1 MFAFGFIRCVSHSGK
16 KRTTET
22 PKFGTSKLLLLKR
35 KHSDE
40 CFKNTKDLPVP
51 MKWKYEVAE
60 RIFTVK
66 IKQEEPE
73 PEKNKLTIEKNSTQ
87 STPDTSK
94 NSQSKS

>member
-1 MFAFGFIRCVSHSGK
+1 MFAFEFIRCVSHSGK

-22 PKFGTSKLLLLKR
+22 PKFATSKLLKR

-40 CFKNTKDLPVP
+40 CFKNTNDLAVPV
-51 MKWKYEVAE
+51 KWKDEVAE